1 MPNNMATGSAAGH
14 TVIPYHPFLFPYSLS
29 LPCLALPVPSCLP
42 LALRL
47 PCAWLQ
53 VATEG
58 LERLTALYQQGSRH
72 VEALREATKKLRTL
86 PLVDTEL
93 PTIALV
99 GAPNVSRHGRG

>member
-1 MPNNMATGSAAGH
+1 M
-14 TVIPYHPFLFPYSLS
+14 L
-29 LPCLALPVPSCLP
+29 
-42 LALRL
+42 
-47 PCAWLQ
+47 CAWLQ

-99 GAPNVSRHGRG
+99 GAPNVSRHGKG